1 VRTDSWPALP
11 LAEWQDTLDTLHMWT
26 QIVGKVKLALSPFLN
41 EYWNVALHVS
51 SRGLTTG
58 PIPARGGLFDVEFD
72 FIDHELV
79 IQTSAGER
87 RAMPLVPR
95 SVASFYAEFLATLAA
110 LRIEVTIDPIPAE
123 LPNPTP
129 FDVDEIHAAYDA
141 AAVARFWQA
150 LIDIQRVLMRF
161 RSEFFGK
168 SSPVLFYWGS
178 FDLAHARFSGRPIDP
193 PVGAPR
199 FFQIAEDQEN
209 FACGWWPGNVSAAG
223 ITLGEPAFYAYFVPS
238 PEGLRTAPIQPAGAG
253 WDTTMGEFI
262 YRYGD
267 ARQAADPA
275 EAVLAFFRSVYE
287 AGVDLANWDRGV
299 LERDIRKELVS

>member
-110 LRIEVTIDPIPAE
+110 LRIEVTIDPVPAE
-123 LPNPTP
+123 VPNPIPCDINET
-129 FDVDEIHAAYDA
+129 HASYDPG
-141 AAVARFWQA
+141 AVERFWRILVDVQ
-150 LIDIQRVLMRF
+150 LVLMRF

-168 SSPVLFYWGS
+168 SSPILFYWGS
-178 FDLAHARFSGRPIDP
+178 FDLAHTRFSGRPADP
-193 PVGAPR
+193 PAGAPH

-223 ITLGEPAFYAYFVPS
+223 ITYGDPAFYAYSFPS
-238 PEGLRTAPIQPAGAG
+238 PAGLSEAPIEPAGAG

-262 YRYGD
+262 YRYDD
-267 ARQAADPA
+267 ARRAANPA
-275 EAVLAFFRSVYE
+275 EAVLAFFRSTYE
-287 AGVDLANWDRGV
+287 AGADLANWDRAV